1 MCSALGHHTSAAVS
15 VLKTLLALAGL
26 RVSPST
32 SVKKK
37 SLVLRHER

>member
-1 MCSALGHHTSAAVS
+1 MYLALGHHISAAVS
-15 VLKTLLALAGL
+15 VLKSLLALAGL
-26 RVSPST
+26 RV